1 MSKFDEPLKI
11 EVMGNAI
18 VIDPI
23 VPDSIHEKKMK
34 EMGQKTIKAPDP
46 KNRFWDDGVAR
57 SKVSDY
63 DEHPMQGIV
72 KAISEQASK
81 DLMIDGLKI
90 NDRIACRIGAGEPLI
105 YKDKVYFRLA
115 PHEIMFRYMGS
126 ER

>member
-23 VPDSIHEKKMK
+23 VPDSIPEKKMK
-34 EMGQKTIKAPDP
+34 EMGQKPIEAADP
-46 KNRFWDDGVAR
+46 KNKFWDDGVAR
-57 SKVSDY
+57 TKPSDY
-63 DEHPMQGIV
+63 DEHPMQGII
-72 KAISEQASK
+72 KQISEQASK
-81 DLMIDGLKI
+81 DPMVVGLKI

-105 YKDKVYFRLA
+105 YKNKIYFRLA
-115 PHEIMFRYMGS
+115 PHEVMFKYIGS